1 MANLEM
7 SSPNEIIGNGA
18 ENIIEIA
25 KRMQQDLLAARNK
38 KVGTVVHLKTTDISA
53 VLAKA
58 CDLFLGQP
66 MLVECCAPINICG
79 DTHGQFYDLL
89 ELLKLGGEPGPK
101 KSYLFLGDYVD
112 RSHMSIEVVMLL
124 FCYKILYPTA
134 VWLLRGNHECASINR
149 IYGFYDEC
157 KRRHNVK
164 LWRTFVDC
172 FNCMP
177 VAALVEGSILCM
189 HGGLSPDLT
198 SLDKIRAIQRPC
210 RIPDF
215 GLLCDLLW
223 ADPDPDIEGWGLSDR
238 GVSYIFGNNVVTK
251 FLQKHDL
258 DLICRAHQVVEDGYE
273 FEANRGIVTI
283 FSAPNY
289 CGEFENA
296 GGMLV
301 SISWSCEVA
310 ATGIIPSP
318 AGFPN
323 FLMVLMNRH

>member
-1 MANLEM
+1 M
-7 SSPNEIIGNGA
+7 STAAAGTERIRDVA
-18 ENIIEIA
+18 QRVKTE
-25 KRMQQDLLAARNK
+25 LLSGQAK
-38 KVGTVVHLKTTDISA
+38 KVGTQIPLKTPDISSI
-53 VLAKA
+53 LAKA
-58 CDLFLGQP
+58 RELFLSQP
-66 MLVECCAPINICG
+66 MLVECQSPINICG

-89 ELLKLGGEPGPK
+89 ELLKLGGEPGPD

-124 FCYKILYPTA
+124 FCYKIIYPDK

-149 IYGFYDEC
+149 IYGFFDEC
-157 KRRHNVK
+157 KRRHSVK

-198 SLDKIRAIQRPC
+198 SLDKIRELQRPC
-210 RIPDF
+210 MIPDF

-223 ADPDPDIEGWGLSDR
+223 ADPDADIEGWGLSDR
-238 GVSYIFGNNVVTK
+238 GVSYIFGNNVVRK
-251 FLQKHDL
+251 FLHKHDL

-273 FEANRGIVTI
+273 FEADRGIVTI

-301 SISWSCEVA
+301 VSADMMCSFKIL
-310 ATGIIPSP
+310 TG
-318 AGFPN
+318 
-323 FLMVLMNRH
+323 RRQ

>member
-1 MANLEM
+1 MRDE
-7 SSPNEIIGNGA
+7 
-18 ENIIEIA
+18 
-25 KRMQQDLLAARNK
+25 LLDGKNK
-38 KVGTVVHLKTTDISA
+38 TVGTQIPLKTADITA
-53 VLAKA
+53 ILAKA
-58 CDLFLGQP
+58 REIFLSQP
-66 MLVECCAPINICG
+66 MLVECNAPINICG

-89 ELLKLGGEPGPK
+89 ELLKLGGEPSAD

-124 FCYKILYPTA
+124 FCYKILYPEN

-149 IYGFYDEC
+149 IYGFFDEC
-157 KRRHNVK
+157 KRRHSVK

-177 VAALVEGSILCM
+177 VAALVERSILCM

-198 SLDKIRAIQRPC
+198 SLDKIRDLQRPC
-210 RIPDF
+210 MIPDF

-223 ADPDPDIEGWGLSDR
+223 ADPDADIDGWGLSDR
-238 GVSYIFGNNVVTK
+238 GVSYIFGNNVVKK
-251 FLQKHDL
+251 FLVKHDL

-273 FEANRGIVTI
+273 FEADRGIVTI

-301 SISWSCEVA
+301 
-310 ATGIIPSP
+310 
-318 AGFPN
+318 
-323 FLMVLMNRH
+323 R

>member
-1 MANLEM
+1 MSADGDAEPVEAIAERVKNELMA
-7 SSPNEIIGNGA
+7 G
-18 ENIIEIA
+18 
-25 KRMQQDLLAARNK
+25 QTK
-38 KVGTVVHLKTTDISA
+38 KVGTRIPLTTPDIISI
-53 VLAKA
+53 LGKA
-58 CDLFLGQP
+58 RELFLSQP
-66 MLVECCAPINICG
+66 MLVECEAPINICG

-89 ELLKLGGEPGPK
+89 ELLKLGGEPGPD

-124 FCYKILYPTA
+124 FCYKILYPTK

-149 IYGFYDEC
+149 IYGFFDEC
-157 KRRHNVK
+157 KRRHSVK

-198 SLDKIRAIQRPC
+198 ALEKIRELQRPC
-210 RIPDF
+210 MIPDF
-215 GLLCDLLW
+215 GLICDLLW
-223 ADPDPDIEGWGLSDR
+223 ADPDADIDGWGLSDR
-238 GVSYIFGNNVVTK
+238 GVSYIFGNNVVRK
-251 FLQKHDL
+251 FLQRHDL

-301 SISWSCEVA
+301 VA
-310 ATGIIPSP
+310 ADMTCSFKILTGRRS
-318 AGFPN
+318 
-323 FLMVLMNRH
+323 

>member
-1 MANLEM
+1 M
-7 SSPNEIIGNGA
+7 STGA
-18 ENIIEIA
+18 DGAAAAGGKQEGVA
-25 KRMQQDLLAARNK
+25 DVARRMCGELLAAQTK
-38 KVGTVVHLKTTDISA
+38 KVGTVVHLKTADISV
-53 VLAKA
+53 VLSKA
-58 CDLFLGQP
+58 RELFLGQP
-66 MLVECCAPINICG
+66 MLVECTSPINICG

-89 ELLKLGGEPGPK
+89 ELLKLGGEPGPD

-124 FCYKILYPTA
+124 FCYKVLHPTT

-198 SLDKIRAIQRPC
+198 SLEKIRGLARPC
-210 RIPDF
+210 MIPDY

-223 ADPDPDIEGWGLSDR
+223 ADPDAEIEGWGLSDR
-238 GVSYIFGNNVVTK
+238 GVSYIFGNNVVRK

-273 FEANRGIVTI
+273 FEADRGIVTI

-301 SISWSCEVA
+301 RRRGA
-310 ATGIIPSP
+310 
-318 AGFPN
+318 
-323 FLMVLMNRH
+323 

>member
-1 MANLEM
+1 M
-7 SSPNEIIGNGA
+7 SDGGAKQEVISDIATRVRNE
-18 ENIIEIA
+18 
-25 KRMQQDLLAARNK
+25 LLAAQNK
-38 KVGTVVHLKTTDISA
+38 KVGTVVHLKTADISA
-53 VLAKA
+53 ILAKSREI
-58 CDLFLGQP
+58 FLAQP
-66 MLVECCAPINICG
+66 MMVECQAPINICG

-89 ELLKLGGEPGPK
+89 ELLKLGGEPGPDR
-101 KSYLFLGDYVD
+101 SYLFLGDYVD

-124 FCYKILYPTA
+124 FCYKILHPDS

-157 KRRHNVK
+157 KRRHSVK

-198 SLDKIRAIQRPC
+198 SLEKIRDLHRPC
-210 RIPDF
+210 MIPDF

-223 ADPDPDIEGWGLSDR
+223 ADPDADIEGWGLSDR
-238 GVSYIFGNNVVTK
+238 GVSYIFGNNVVRK

-273 FEANRGIVTI
+273 FEADRGIVTI

-301 SISWSCEVA
+301 VDEDMTCSFKIL
-310 ATGIIPSP
+310 TGR
-318 AGFPN
+318 G
-323 FLMVLMNRH
+323 R

>member
-1 MANLEM
+1 M
-7 SSPNEIIGNGA
+7 SDGGDDDAIHA
-18 ENIIEIA
+18 IA
-25 KRMQQDLLAARNK
+25 SRVRNDLLAAQTK
-38 KVGTVVHLKTTDISA
+38 KVGTVIHLKTPDISA
-53 VLAKA
+53 ILAK
-58 CDLFLGQP
+58 CRELFLSQP
-66 MLVECCAPINICG
+66 MLVECTAPINICG

-89 ELLKLGGEPGPK
+89 ELLKLGGEPGRDR
-101 KSYLFLGDYVD
+101 SYLFLGDYVD

-124 FCYKILYPTA
+124 FCYKILYPST

-157 KRRHNVK
+157 KRRHSVK

-198 SLDKIRAIQRPC
+198 SLDKIRDLQRPC
-210 RIPDF
+210 MIPDF

-223 ADPDPDIEGWGLSDR
+223 ADPDADIEGWGLSDR
-238 GVSYIFGNNVVTK
+238 GVSYIFGNNVVKK

-273 FEANRGIVTI
+273 FEADRGIVTI

-301 SISWSCEVA
+301 VDADMTCSFKIL
-310 ATGIIPSP
+310 TG
-318 AGFPN
+318 
-323 FLMVLMNRH
+323 R